1 MNDFTV
7 LLVGAIIG
15 FIAGICA
22 MGYSSDIDTAL
33 KLSNVM
39 NASMLD
45 CVTNKV
51 ITKEQVHDIET
62 VFHRHIEKNFKH
74 IKASHDDSCKEQ
86 QKSKVVIYS
95 NDLRSSLTHMVYEMI
110 RL

>member
-15 FIAGICA
+15 FIAGIAA
-22 MGYSSDIDTAL
+22 MGKSCETDTAL

-45 CVTNKV
+45 CVTKQV
-51 ITKEQVHDIET
+51 ITKEQVHDIE
-62 VFHRHIEKNFKH
+62 VIFKKHIEANFKY
-74 IKASHDDSCKEQ
+74 IKANHDDSCKEN
-86 QKSKVVIYS
+86 K
-95 NDLRSSLTHMVYEMI
+95 
-110 RL
+110 

>member
-22 MGYSSDIDTAL
+22 MGNSCDTDTAL

-51 ITKEQVHDIET
+51 ITKEQVHDIE
-62 VFHRHIEKNFKH
+62 VIFHKHIEASFKF
-74 IKASHDDSCKEQ
+74 IKANHGDSYKED
-86 QKSKVVIYS
+86 K
-95 NDLRSSLTHMVYEMI
+95 
-110 RL
+110 

>member
-1 MNDFTV
+1 MDRFS

-22 MGYSSDIDTAL
+22 MGYSCDIDTAL

-45 CVTNKV
+45 CVTKQV
-51 ITKEQVHDIET
+51 ITKEQVHDIED
-62 VFHRHIEKNFKH
+62 VIFKH
-74 IKASHDDSCKEQ
+74 IELNFKGIKVSHGDKE
-86 QKSKVVIYS
+86 K
-95 NDLRSSLTHMVYEMI
+95 EE
-110 RL
+110 